1 MPACIQSIDKEADE
15 FWDNPLT
22 DHDGDGLT
30 ENDGDCDDRN
40 NEILGPSMWYVD
52 GDNDGYGDPS
62 QGVLDCINALLS
74 AESDVIY
81 VSNDHDCNDGDSS
94 IFPNNAQYEADDL
107 CVVDRDGDGYG
118 DAIPDVSADAGSDC
132 DDSNPLVYP
141 GYNNEL
147 GTLCVLDADGDG
159 FGQMNAPQPYDSGT
173 DCDDSLDSVFP
184 GQRERCDLI
193 DNDCNGSIDD
203 ADDTE
208 APTWYVDADG
218 DGFGAV
224 GYPKVACPDEN
235 GIGPEGYVSNFSDCD
250 DTHTLT
256 HPYLEG
262 VDGGVE
268 LCDTDERDENCD
280 GVSNDPSA
288 LDATI
293 WYQDADGD
301 GYGSLFINQR
311 QCDQPSGYVED
322 NTDCNDSEPSTHPGL
337 AEVCDFIDND
347 CDGAVDEADSVDA
360 VSYYFDA
367 DGDGYGNID
376 GLTLACPL
384 NQPGNHV
391 TNAEDCNDTNP
402 SQNPT
407 ALEQCNGE
415 DDDCDGSIDE
425 DNGGNPAEGSPTWY
439 LDADQD
445 LFGNLTVPLVQ
456 CQQPSGFVAAAGDCN
471 DSDPFIHPDADEE
484 CSESIDENCD
494 GDPVY
499 GVPIELLPSW
509 YPDSDEDSYGNP
521 NFVIQLCV
529 QPQNYVANA
538 GDCNDTDYYV
548 HPLDTALHQN

>member
-1 MPACIQSIDKEADE
+1 M
-15 FWDNPLT
+15 
-22 DHDGDGLT
+22 T

-62 QGVLDCINALLS
+62 QGVLDCINTLLS
-74 AESDVIY
+74 AESELIY
-81 VSNDHDCNDGDSS
+81 VSNDLDCNDGDSG
-94 IFPNNAQYEADDL
+94 IFPNNAQYEADEL

-184 GQRERCDLI
+184 GQTERCDLM

-203 ADDTE
+203 ADETE
-208 APTWYVDADG
+208 ASTWYVDADG

-224 GYPKVACPDEN
+224 DYPKVACPDEN
-235 GIGPEGYVSNFSDCD
+235 GHGPEGYVSNFSDCD
-250 DTHTLT
+250 DTHALT

-262 VDGGVE
+262 VDGGIE
-268 LCDTDERDENCD
+268 LCDVDGRDENCD

-301 GYGSLFINQR
+301 GHGSLFINQR

-322 NTDCNDSEPSTHPGL
+322 NTDCNDSEPNTHPGL

-347 CDGAVDEADSVDA
+347 CDGAVDEADAVDA

-391 TNAEDCNDTNP
+391 TNAEDCNDT
-402 SQNPT
+402 
-407 ALEQCNGE
+407 
-415 DDDCDGSIDE
+415 
-425 DNGGNPAEGSPTWY
+425 
-439 LDADQD
+439 DQVRT
-445 LFGNLTVPLVQ
+445 GIPRAVQ
-456 CQQPSGFVAAAGDCN
+456 RRGRRP
-471 DSDPFIHPDADEE
+471 
-484 CSESIDENCD
+484 
-494 GDPVY
+494 
-499 GVPIELLPSW
+499 
-509 YPDSDEDSYGNP
+509 
-521 NFVIQLCV
+521 
-529 QPQNYVANA
+529 
-538 GDCNDTDYYV
+538 
-548 HPLDTALHQN
+548 